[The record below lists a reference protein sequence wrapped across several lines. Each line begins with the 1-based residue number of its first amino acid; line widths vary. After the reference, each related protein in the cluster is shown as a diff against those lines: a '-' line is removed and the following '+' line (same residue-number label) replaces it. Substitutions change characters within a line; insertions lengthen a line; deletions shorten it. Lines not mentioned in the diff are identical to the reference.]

1 MLDMLL
7 QAIGVDLQRQFARL
21 KAQADE
27 YKNQAVDEIK
37 HQAVHAGVTIALALL
52 GLVFVLLTIVV
63 GLIALYVWVE
73 AWEGP
78 YVALAAVAATTSVM
92 AALLFLIVSARGRK
106 SAPSRP
112 SVAPAPSVASPDAM
126 PSAASLSSLAETIT
140 DRLKQQTAEAA
151 SDAIDQAADFV
162 RKSPRETILV
172 SLAAAVVI
180 GLMIGRRK

>member
-1 MLDMLL
+1 MLDTLL
-7 QAIGVDLQRQFARL
+7 HAFGVDLQQQLARL

-27 YKNQAVDEIK
+27 LKNQAIDEVK
-37 HQAVHAGVTIALALL
+37 HQAVHTGVTIALALF
-52 GLVFVLLTIVV
+52 GLVFVMLTIVV

-78 YVALAAVAATTSVM
+78 YVALGAVAATTAVM
-92 AALLFLIVSARGRK
+92 AVLLFVIAASRGGK
-106 SAPSRP
+106 SAASRP
-112 SVAPAPSVASPDAM
+112 SVAPAPSVASAGAM

-151 SDAIDQAADFV
+151 SDAIDQAADYV
-162 RKSPRETILV
+162 RKSPREAILV